1 MALGIPVDVGQRG
14 HSNAVA
20 LVRDQ
25 FTERLQCVVRPPL
38 GQLCAVDFC
47 QELADCLAQGQR

>member
-25 FTERLQCVVRPPL
+25 FTERLQGVVRAPL
-38 GQLCAVDFC
+38 GQLCAVDFR
-47 QELADCLAQGQR
+47 QQLANGLAQGQR